1 MVEIK
6 NLSAGYNGQPVIR
19 IPSLSFG
26 EGEITSIIGENG
38 SGKSTLLKAIDNILR
53 YNGSIKADGKEIA
66 GLRHLERARLV
77 AYLPQTLIPVRLN
90 VRTLVSHGRYAHTG
104 ISHRLSSV
112 DRTMVDNAM
121 VLTDVQDMRD
131 RWLNEISG
139 GELKRCYLAMV
150 IAQNSRYIL
159 LDEPAA
165 GLDVSHQIMMMTIL
179 RRLAGEG
186 IGIIITSH
194 DTPLS
199 LTYSDRV
206 CMLKNGEVLAVQRPE
221 EIEAEDAMM
230 RKCIGYGI
238 KINGDESALYKYS
251 LEK

>member
-165 GLDVSHQIMMMTIL
+165 GMNPREKDELLEII
-179 RRLAGEG
+179 RRLSSDGYSIILIEHAMRVVMNIAERVVVFDHGEKIADG
-186 IGIIITSH
+186 LPEDVRNDPVVIDAYLGKGASA
-194 DTPLS
+194 
-199 LTYSDRV
+199 
-206 CMLKNGEVLAVQRPE
+206 NGTA
-221 EIEAEDAMM
+221 
-230 RKCIGYGI
+230 
-238 KINGDESALYKYS
+238 
-251 LEK
+251 

>member
-1 MVEIK
+1 M
-6 NLSAGYNGQPVIR
+6 
-19 IPSLSFG
+19 
-26 EGEITSIIGENG
+26 
-38 SGKSTLLKAIDNILR
+38 KAIDNILR

-238 KINGDESALYKYS
+238 KINGDESALYKYR